1 MREERLERIVL
12 KRCKRKK
19 VAREGEKREE
29 MNERTK
35 GIKDV
40 DVVIVAE
47 KRVGTENRREEK
59 EGRGRKG
66 ERLVLRRCMMKNK
79 AGRGKKNG
87 KGGWMKVIRGTR
99 SAE

>member
-1 MREERLERIVL
+1 MWSLW
-12 KRCKRKK
+12 RK
-19 VAREGEKREE
+19 
-29 MNERTK
+29 
-35 GIKDV
+35 
-40 DVVIVAE
+40 
-47 KRVGTENRREEK
+47 KRVGRENRREEK

-66 ERLVLRRCMMKNK
+66 ERLVLRRCMMKIK

>member
-1 MREERLERIVL
+1 MQEKEGSKRGRE
-12 KRCKRKK
+12 K
-19 VAREGEKREE
+19 GEKRGRK
-29 MNERTK
+29 MNEGTK
-35 GIKDV
+35 RMEDV

-47 KRVGTENRREEK
+47 KGSVQKTGGKIRERIKGKERGEVGTQTMYDEK
-59 EGRGRKG
+59 
-66 ERLVLRRCMMKNK
+66 K